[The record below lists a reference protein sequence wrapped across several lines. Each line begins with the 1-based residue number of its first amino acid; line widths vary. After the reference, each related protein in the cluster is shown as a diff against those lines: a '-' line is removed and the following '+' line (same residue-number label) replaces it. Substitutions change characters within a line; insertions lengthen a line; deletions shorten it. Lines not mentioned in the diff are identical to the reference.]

1 MSFSP
6 RNALSTVSAVAG
18 YFVLSLL
25 AFKYIRL
32 PGFAR
37 LADMPGSTPAAHAV
51 AKLGNMCLAELFML
65 FLICCITAA
74 FAAIE
79 HRDAAYCGFPL
90 NRTAL
95 RRIAQGCGL
104 SLAGALMLAAFEYLF
119 GGLRFTGL
127 IWSGPVT
134 ISIILLSAL
143 TLTAVGFTEE
153 FWFRGYPQR
162 RLEDGIGW
170 WPATLTTS
178 LVFAL
183 CHLANHGENIVE
195 IILLFLSG
203 LVLCALRRVTFSL
216 WLGVGAHTVADFS
229 DIILGSPDP
238 YADSSPFQIVHL
250 LVDGPAWLN
259 GGDNGVMFSI
269 PGIGMQYLMMLVAV
283 LLFRPS
289 RPKGS

>member
-6 RNALSTVSAVAG
+6 RNALSTVTPVAG
-18 YFVLSLL
+18 YFILSFLVLR
-25 AFKYIRL
+25 YIHL

-37 LADMPGSTPAAHAV
+37 LADMPGSDPAAHAI
-51 AKLGNMCLAELFML
+51 AKLGNMCLSELFLL
-65 FLICCITAA
+65 FLICCVTAA

-79 HRDAAYCGFPL
+79 HRDAAFCGFPL
-90 NRTAL
+90 NRTAFV
-95 RRIAQGCGL
+95 RIAQGCGL
-104 SLAGALMLAAFEYLF
+104 SLVGALILAAFEYLF

-143 TLTAVGFTEE
+143 TLAAVGFTEE
-153 FWFRGYPQR
+153 LWFRGYPQR

-170 WPATLTTS
+170 WPAAFITS

-183 CHLANHGENIVE
+183 CHLANQGENIVE

-203 LVLCALRRVTFSL
+203 LVLCGLRRVTFSL
-216 WLGVGAHTVADFS
+216 WLGVGAHAVADFS

-238 YADSSPFQIVHL
+238 HADDSPFQIVHL

-259 GGDNGVMFSI
+259 GGDNGVMFSV
-269 PGIGMQYLMMLVAV
+269 PGISTQYLMMLVAI

-289 RPKGS
+289 QPKGS